1 MLFCFAEEERCK
13 EDCKRV
19 NDSTQQTTREKK
31 REKLIVIIF
40 ERKSAQKEKRAP

>member
-1 MLFCFAEEERCK
+1 MLK
-13 EDCKRV
+13 KRGEKRIV
-19 NDSTQQTTREKK
+19 RESTTPHNKPTREKK